1 MLSELPDAIRLKCKI
16 HKRDNVKKKLQAM
29 KISTACEGE
38 IPKDVFSEVTDRTLF
53 RGLYHSKNPDALDQK
68 LSDLHEKCE
77 NLAPGFFQWFQKEEA
92 DN

>member
-1 MLSELPDAIRLKCKI
+1 MSKQWEPIGVVKRGAFWITRCDQVEVQD

-38 IPKDVFSEVTDRTLF
+38 ILKDVFSGVTDGTLF

-68 LSDLHEKCE
+68 LSDLH
-77 NLAPGFFQWFQKEEA
+77 
-92 DN
+92 